1 MTPRGERACGACT
14 PPTSLSRARKSH
26 SIQPHQRHQPH
37 EQPPPPV
44 RPPRHSCDFAAGSL
58 PALPPSSPP
67 PSPRCP
73 AISARLAMA
82 EAPSPPPRVGGRP
95 GAALAPRLPSTS
107 QHGGPPCLP
116 APHAPR
122 NRARPMQRAAPHT
135 PSAPRPLATAR
146 GVAAGSAAAGGL
158 LRGAGADPPA
168 AGETLRAR
176 GGPGVRRGGGGQAAL
191 ALAARPGDP
200 PPASHGPACGAGS
213 VSGPQLAA
221 AASASRDL
229 LVRDERYGTREAI
242 VIPARVSRSRGA
254 PPPSRSLPVSAA
266 ARGGGSSSAAASA
279 ACRGPHAPAPAA
291 SPPSLPARPCP
302 PNPSYPLALRPRSTE
317 APHRAGLPPVRPPGR
332 VRAGC
337 R

>member
-1 MTPRGERACGACT
+1 MVRARRQPASRGLANHTASSRISV
-14 PPTSLSRARKSH
+14 TSLMSS
-26 SIQPHQRHQPH
+26 
-37 EQPPPPV
+37 PPPPV

-73 AISARLAMA
+73 AISARLALGV
-82 EAPSPPPRVGGRP
+82 APPPPPRVGGRP

-200 PPASHGPACGAGS
+200 PRLPWPALRCWIS
-213 VSGPQLAA
+213 VW
-221 AASASRDL
+221 SAVGGCCIS
-229 LVRDERYGTREAI
+229 
-242 VIPARVSRSRGA
+242 VSRS
-254 PPPSRSLPVSAA
+254 
-266 ARGGGSSSAAASA
+266 
-279 ACRGPHAPAPAA
+279 
-291 SPPSLPARPCP
+291 PC
-302 PNPSYPLALRPRSTE
+302 A
-317 APHRAGLPPVRPPGR
+317 
-332 VRAGC
+332 
-337 R
+337 

>member
-1 MTPRGERACGACT
+1 MARGLTRVRAGDAKGRAY
-14 PPTSLSRARKSH
+14 LSCMHAAN
-26 SIQPHQRHQPH
+26 QPLAGSQITQHPAASAPLASSA
-37 EQPPPPV
+37 PPPPPGLLAGLLAV
-44 RPPRHSCDFAAGSL
+44 AATLRPGLPPL

-200 PPASHGPACGAGS
+200 PRLPWPALRCWIS
-213 VSGPQLAA
+213 VW
-221 AASASRDL
+221 SAVGGCCIS
-229 LVRDERYGTREAI
+229 
-242 VIPARVSRSRGA
+242 VSRS
-254 PPPSRSLPVSAA
+254 
-266 ARGGGSSSAAASA
+266 
-279 ACRGPHAPAPAA
+279 
-291 SPPSLPARPCP
+291 PC
-302 PNPSYPLALRPRSTE
+302 A
-317 APHRAGLPPVRPPGR
+317 
-332 VRAGC
+332 
-337 R
+337 